1 MSSARDQNSQI
12 NSAHKIHYKTIL
24 CEHTFL
30 RQYVEE
36 TDVYENISILH
47 KVKCVGDSTC
57 QVIREVVT
65 VSETQGSREEEVAN
79 SPISEDEEGKTE
91 DLCALRGGVSGQ
103 PTVLL
108 TLVIYML

>member
-24 CEHTFL
+24 CEHTFP
-30 RQYVEE
+30 
-36 TDVYENISILH
+36 DVYENISILH